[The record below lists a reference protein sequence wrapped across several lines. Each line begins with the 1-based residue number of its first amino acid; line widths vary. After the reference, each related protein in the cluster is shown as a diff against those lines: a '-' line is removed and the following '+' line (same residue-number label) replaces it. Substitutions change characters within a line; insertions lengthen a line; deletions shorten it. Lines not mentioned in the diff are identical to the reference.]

1 MEFQFQN
8 YIQCRNDTKYI
19 TFLNWKLIFPIDNDS
34 QSRIQ
39 KVLSGEGVQKFRLL
53 FFALAIL
60 FSHWRGAY
68 HYSKWPSSA
77 HQRTPIHP
85 SCPLDQYM
93 IACLNSLRPIW
104 AYNRL
109 AFVQT
114 VEKNSVF
121 FFLNQHLILRRNY
134 PL

>member
-1 MEFQFQN
+1 M
-8 YIQCRNDTKYI
+8 YAGYTKCSSGAYCVCRVHNMLLKGAYCVGEHFED
-19 TFLNWKLIFPIDNDS
+19 PHS

-77 HQRTPIHP
+77 HQRTPIPP
-85 SCPLDQYM
+85 SCPLDPYM

-114 VEKNSVF
+114 VEKIVCF
-121 FFLNQHLILRRNY
+121 FF
-134 PL
+134 